1 MKQSRSIRSWIGKT
15 GRPGGVELYPN
26 GLWFAY
32 GDEHGREE
40 ALSADPFPED
50 VRTLNVPGEVSA
62 RTIAPGVFREVWD
75 QAAERP
81 TVFWACF
88 SDSSQKT
95 RRKRHSTA
103 PEAPG
108 GRMKDQSI
116 SLAGGCFWGMEALYR
131 RLPGVT
137 DVVCGYANGDS
148 AAHANYEDV
157 CTGITGFREAV
168 QVTWDPA
175 ETSLEAMLFAFFAV
189 VDVEL
194 PNRQGA
200 DIGTQYQTGIYWMTP
215 DQEERVRAVADM
227 EAAAVPF
234 FAVELKPLETFF
246 PAEESHQRY
255 LEKHP
260 RGYCHISPARRSALE
275 RFPFRRQDYTRPARQ
290 LLTEWIES

>member
-1 MKQSRSIRSWIGKT
+1 
-15 GRPGGVELYPN
+15 
-26 GLWFAY
+26 
-32 GDEHGREE
+32 
-40 ALSADPFPED
+40 
-50 VRTLNVPGEVSA
+50 
-62 RTIAPGVFREVWD
+62 
-75 QAAERP
+75 
-81 TVFWACF
+81 
-88 SDSSQKT
+88 
-95 RRKRHSTA
+95 
-103 PEAPG
+103 
-108 GRMKDQSI
+108 MKDQSI

-227 EAAAVPF
+227 EAAGPSPF
-234 FAVELKPLETFF
+234 CRGTQTAGNLLSGGGIP
-246 PAEESHQRY
+246 PA
-255 LEKHP
+255 LPGKAP

>member
-1 MKQSRSIRSWIGKT
+1 
-15 GRPGGVELYPN
+15 
-26 GLWFAY
+26 
-32 GDEHGREE
+32 
-40 ALSADPFPED
+40 
-50 VRTLNVPGEVSA
+50 
-62 RTIAPGVFREVWD
+62 
-75 QAAERP
+75 
-81 TVFWACF
+81 
-88 SDSSQKT
+88 
-95 RRKRHSTA
+95 
-103 PEAPG
+103 
-108 GRMKDQSI
+108 MKDQSI

-234 FAVELKPLETFF
+234 FAVELKPLKPSFRRRNPTSATWKSTPGATATSPLPDARHWSAF
-246 PAEESHQRY
+246 PSGARTT
-255 LEKHP
+255 
-260 RGYCHISPARRSALE
+260 PARHGSCSQSGSNPKKDAARWAASFDLCFAVCQTI
-275 RFPFRRQDYTRPARQ
+275 RKNFTRNS
-290 LLTEWIES
+290 TEIT

>member
-1 MKQSRSIRSWIGKT
+1 MFQ
-15 GRPGGVELYPN
+15 
-26 GLWFAY
+26 GLQ
-32 GDEHGREE
+32 
-40 ALSADPFPED
+40 ED
-50 VRTLNVPGEVSA
+50 
-62 RTIAPGVFREVWD
+62 
-75 QAAERP
+75 Q
-81 TVFWACF
+81 
-88 SDSSQKT
+88 
-95 RRKRHSTA
+95 
-103 PEAPG
+103 
-108 GRMKDQSI
+108 
-116 SLAGGCFWGMEALYR
+116 LAGA
-131 RLPGVT
+131 
-137 DVVCGYANGDS
+137 
-148 AAHANYEDV
+148 
-157 CTGITGFREAV
+157 
-168 QVTWDPA
+168 
-175 ETSLEAMLFAFFAV
+175 LEAMLFAFFAV